1 MWRKGN
7 TFVLFVGMQTGAT
20 AVENNMEIPQKIK
33 NGTAFWPS
41 NPTSGNIT
49 EETQDT
55 NSKEQETPIF
65 IAVLFTIAKTWKPP
79 KYPSVDEWT
88 KQLCDI
94 YTMEYYSA
102 IYIYFLPFVTAST
115 DLQNIILSEISQ
127 SEKDKDHMISLIC
140 GI

>member
-88 KQLCDI
+88 KQLWDI
-94 YTMEYYSA
+94 YTMEYYLA
-102 IYIYFLPFVTAST
+102 IEKKKILPFATAWM
-115 DLQNIILSEISQ
+115 DLKNVI
-127 SEKDKDHMISLIC
+127 
-140 GI
+140 

>member
-1 MWRKGN
+1 MGSKENPCALW
-7 TFVLFVGMQTGAT
+7 VGTQTGAA
-20 AVENNMEIPQKIK
+20 AVESSMELHQKIK

-79 KYPSVDEWT
+79 KYPSVDQWT
-88 KQLCDI
+88 KQLWDI
-94 YTMEYYSA
+94 YTMEYYLA
-102 IYIYFLPFVTAST
+102 IEKKKILPFATAWM
-115 DLQNIILSEISQ
+115 DLKNVI
-127 SEKDKDHMISLIC
+127 
-140 GI
+140 